1 MRRTW
6 MLFPILAGAVA
17 CAKTETPPADTAMGD
32 AAMAQPTPAMA
43 PAMTEADMV
52 GTWTGTTMPMGSDSV
67 VGKWTSVCGAGS
79 CKGTNEGSSQTI
91 EYAYTIAADSAV
103 GISKPYS
110 DPAVK
115 GGKVIDRWV
124 VRVKGDD
131 GTGTGAMT
139 LASKP
144 DSVAMRYRFVGSRK
158 H

>member
-6 MLFPILAGAVA
+6 MLLPIFAGAVA
-17 CAKTETPPADTAMGD
+17 CAKTETPPADTSMAG
-32 AAMAQPTPAMA
+32 AAMAPAVA

-67 VGKWTSVCGAGS
+67 VAKWTSVCGAGS
-79 CKGTNEGSSQTI
+79 CKGTTEGSSQKV

-103 GISKPYS
+103 GISQPYS
-110 DPAVK
+110 DPAMK
-115 GGKVIDRWV
+115 GGKVVDTWV
-124 VRVKGDD
+124 ARVNGDET
-131 GTGTGAMT
+131 TGTGAMT

-158 H
+158 R